1 MKVVLFVVV
10 GCVTISCALDRRT
23 AAVADTS
30 LLDTLSNASSYED
43 PNVSPLHSLVSRL
56 QQLDSVAQPDSAQSA
71 LAALEKNFPGRNGSL
86 EDVANAIA
94 KSGLV
99 PHDLL
104 HFLNGYFNSELNSV
118 QNWNPTLSESVYS
131 AQSPEDAPYSVPEE
145 ALRAA
150 IHIPKTFAYGRN
162 GKTPVVLVP
171 GTGIPAG
178 TSFYFN
184 FARLGEHVA
193 VDVVWLNLPRA
204 SLSDAQVNA
213 EYVAY
218 AIHYISALCAGKQVA
233 MISWS
238 QGGLNTQWAL
248 KYWPSTRRVVQDFVA
263 LSPDFHGTQVGS
275 LVCPALNNLICTPSI
290 WQQGW
295 DTEYIRT
302 LRGDDGD
309 SAYVPTTTIYS
320 TFDEI
325 VQPMSGP
332 NASALLRD
340 TRGFGVTN
348 AHLQTVCAHRAAGG
362 FYTHEGVLYNSLAW
376 ALAIDA
382 ITHEGPGRTSRLDLD
397 TVCKHALAPGLALD
411 DLFGT
416 EGLLLIAVADLL
428 TYQPQPTRE
437 PAIQGYASSASS
449 IGGS

>member
-1 MKVVLFVVV
+1 MKAVHFLVL
-10 GCVTISCALDRRT
+10 GYVTLSWVLNRRT

-30 LLDTLSNASSYED
+30 LLDTLSNEASHHD
-43 PNVSPLHSLVSRL
+43 PDVSPLSVLVSRL
-56 QQLDSVAQPDSAQSA
+56 QQVDSVAQPTSAHSA
-71 LAALEKNFPGRNGSL
+71 LSALEKNFPGHNASL
-86 EDVANAIA
+86 EDVANAIT

-99 PHDLL
+99 SENIL
-104 HFLNGYFNSELNSV
+104 HFLDGYFDSELNSV
-118 QNWNPTLSESVYS
+118 RNLNPALNESVYS
-131 AQSPEDAPYSVPEE
+131 AQSAEDAPYSIPEK

-150 IHIPKTFAYGRN
+150 LYIPKSFTYGRN
-162 GKTPVVLVP
+162 GKVPVILVP
-171 GTGIPAG
+171 GTAIPAG
-178 TSFYFN
+178 STFYFN
-184 FARLGEHVA
+184 FARLGEHAA

-233 MISWS
+233 TISWS
-238 QGGLNTQWAL
+238 QGALNTQWAL
-248 KYWPSTRRVVQDFVA
+248 KYWPSTQRVVQDFVA
-263 LSPDFHGTQVGS
+263 LSPDFHGTQIGS

-295 DTEYIRT
+295 DTEFIRT
-302 LRGDDGD
+302 LRADDGD

-340 TRGFGVTN
+340 TRHVGVTN
-348 AHLQTVCAHRAAGG
+348 SHVQSVCAHQAAGG
-362 FYTHEGVLYNSLAW
+362 FYTHEGILYNSLAW

-382 ITHEGPGRTSRLDLD
+382 ITQQGPGRASRLNLD
-397 TVCKHALAPGLALD
+397 QVCKYALAPALALD

-428 TYQPQPTRE
+428 TYRPQPTRE
-437 PAIQGYASSASS
+437 PAIQSYASSASS
-449 IGGS
+449 TGGS